1 MSHVSAFILCCAV
14 HLCVFVCALQTC
26 AVGHWMGSSG
36 IYANAPVGVCVSV
49 CVCSRAC
56 VYIKRESDRDENPE

>member
-36 IYANAPVGVCVSV
+36 IYANAPVGVCVCARVHV
-49 CVCSRAC
+49 C
-56 VYIKRESDRDENPE
+56 I